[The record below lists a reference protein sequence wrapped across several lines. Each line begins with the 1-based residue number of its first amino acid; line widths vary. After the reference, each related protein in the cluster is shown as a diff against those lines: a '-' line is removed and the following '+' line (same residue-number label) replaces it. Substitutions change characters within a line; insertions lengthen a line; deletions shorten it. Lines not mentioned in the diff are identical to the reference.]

1 MTMHIGLIGLGRIGA
16 FHAETLSTLPA
27 VDSLVVTDAVPSLT
41 QQVAERFGAHAVDS
55 PDALLAD
62 GVDGVVIAAPGARRA
77 GGGGGVVPPPPPARP
92 PPLLGAGGGGGPR
105 VLCERPVAGRPGAA
119 VAFLKPRGDGGVRVQ
134 IGSPRRFDAGFAA
147 ARAA

>member
-62 GVDGVVIAAPGARRA
+62 GVDGVVIAAPTDLHPTLLLAAVEAGLPVFCEKPVARRA
-77 GGGGGVVPPPPPARP
+77 SDAVD
-92 PPLLGAGGGGGPR
+92 LLKRIGDSGGP
-105 VLCERPVAGRPGAA
+105 
-119 VAFLKPRGDGGVRVQ
+119 VQ
-134 IGSPRRFDAGFAA
+134 IGYPRRF
-147 ARAA
+147 